1 MTQEL
6 KEQSTTMTAARQT
19 MAAWSKLLE
28 SREEIPTIFKNHF
41 NQAFGSGEPFPLVI
55 WTPSL
60 DRFPHRT
67 TEKLICDTSDAL
79 YIFEKNG
86 NQIDATVY
94 LYRDISGSEVGNIL
108 LDSWLTI
115 YGRTKQGGTTASKI
129 EFNTTSKRYFE
140 LIIRKLRP
148 AGEANAS
155 QFVLQKDKFNALS
168 TINFKFM
175 NYGRESLVAGE
186 TVIQFLLQSEIR
198 QPIFTF
204 FSKTF
209 HKVLSPTHLTVL
221 TDQELILIQETG
233 NGKDG
238 RAGRYGGIWQYIP
251 LRYIDLV
258 SLSPVENDR
267 LTFSIRCQP
276 NRTIEKLFD
285 ISNLPMLQQFRDQL
299 QALLK

>member
-6 KEQSTTMTAARQT
+6 KEQSTTMTAAKQT

-28 SREEIPTIFKNHF
+28 SREEIPTIYKNHF
-41 NQAFGSGEPFPLVI
+41 DRSFGSGEPFPLVL

-60 DRFPHRT
+60 DRFPHKT
-67 TEKLICDTSDAL
+67 TEKLICDTSDAI

-86 NQIDATVY
+86 SQIDTTAY
-94 LYRDISGSEVGNIL
+94 LYRDISGSEIGNIL

-115 YGRTKQGGTTASKI
+115 YGRTKQGGTAALKI

-140 LIIRKLRP
+140 PIIRKLRP
-148 AGEANAS
+148 AGDANAS
-155 QFVLQKDKFNALS
+155 QFALQKDKFNALS

-186 TVIQFLLQSEIR
+186 TVMQLLLQLEIR

-204 FSKTF
+204 FGKTF
-209 HKVLSPTHLTVL
+209 QKVLSPTHLTVL
-221 TDQELILIQETG
+221 TDQELILIQEAN

-251 LRYIDLV
+251 LRYINSV
-258 SLSPVENDR
+258 FLSPVENDR
-267 LTFSIRCQP
+267 LTLSIRCRP
-276 NRTIEKLFD
+276 NRIIEKLFD
-285 ISNLPMLQQFRDQL
+285 ISNLPWVQQFRDQL
-299 QALLK
+299 QSLL